1 MDQEVKKINDLV
13 LEIAKKAREETENIP
28 EPERTQPLEW
38 PIQTTI
44 GPGLEGAIACE
55 SKVGYVN
62 GTKGW
67 LVYRGHDIFDL
78 CAHSTFEEVS
88 YLLLH
93 GDLPNSKELKA
104 FKNKLAK
111 YSVLNQTLRM
121 LMSSPVEDMNPM
133 AGLRLGT
140 LVMRRRYSR
149 RDEDKYRPTTED
161 AISADEDSIPMET
174 APRGEIHAIYEFK
187 KRTEELKAQ
196 RKHLEDASGIDACY
210 HLIAGVS
217 TITAAVGR
225 IHQGYLPVEPDPKLS
240 HAANF
245 LYMITGRKPTPVEE
259 RVMDIA
265 LILHA
270 DHGMNASTFASMVV
284 ASTLSDIYFSVGAG
298 IGALNGPLHGGAN
311 EEVIKTLNEIGAPEK
326 VKPWLDKTLSKKGKV
341 SGFGHRVYKA
351 YDPRAR
357 VLGGIANAFV
367 RDNKATKHL
376 FSTAQELEK
385 EVVSRLGAQKKIFP
399 NVDFFSGMVY
409 LSLGIAPEMFT
420 PIFAV
425 SRVAGW
431 TARVLEYLDNNR
443 IFRPRAMY
451 TGEFH
456 KEYVPIEKR
465 N

>member
-1 MDQEVKKINDLV
+1 MDQDVKKITDSI
-13 LEIAKKAREETENIP
+13 LETAKKARQETQEIP
-28 EPERTQPLEW
+28 EPELIRPLKW
-38 PIQTTI
+38 PIQATI

-78 CAHSTFEEVS
+78 CAYSTFEEVS

-93 GDLPNSKELKA
+93 GSLPTSKELRA

-111 YSVLNQTLRM
+111 YRVLNQTLRM
-121 LMSSPVEDMNPM
+121 LMSSPVEEMNPM
-133 AGLRLGT
+133 GALRLGT
-140 LVMRRRYSR
+140 LLMRRKYSH
-149 RDEDKYRPTTED
+149 RDEEKYRPTTDD

-174 APRGEIHAIYEFK
+174 APKGEIHAIYEFK
-187 KRTEELKAQ
+187 KRTEEVKAR
-196 RKHLEDASGIDACY
+196 RKQLEDASGIDACY

-217 TITAAVGR
+217 TITAAIAR
-225 IHQGYLPVEPDPKLS
+225 IHQGYLPIESDPKLS
-240 HAANF
+240 HAGNF

-259 RVMDIA
+259 RIMDIA

-311 EEVIKTLNEIGAPEK
+311 EEVIKTLHEIGSVDK
-326 VKPWLDKTLSKKGKV
+326 VKPWLDKTLSKKKKI

-351 YDPRAR
+351 YDPRAK
-357 VLGGIANAFV
+357 VLGGLAGSLVSNNRKV
-367 RDNKATKHL
+367 
-376 FSTAQELEK
+376 EK
-385 EVVSRLGAQKKIFP
+385 EVVSKLGARKKVFP

-409 LSLGIAPEMFT
+409 LSLGIEPEMFT

-431 TARVLEYLDNNR
+431 TARVLEYLENNR

-456 KEYVPIEKR
+456 KEYVPLEDR
-465 N
+465 G